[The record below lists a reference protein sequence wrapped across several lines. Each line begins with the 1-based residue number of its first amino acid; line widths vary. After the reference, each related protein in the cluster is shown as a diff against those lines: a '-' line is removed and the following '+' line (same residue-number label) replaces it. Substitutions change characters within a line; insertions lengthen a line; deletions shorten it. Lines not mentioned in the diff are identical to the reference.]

1 MTSTIQRSRSF
12 DSDFFVA
19 QNLDLDEKSIF
30 GPGKCFNGSNVV
42 KNVIDGD
49 VDDDFGGVD
58 ADDEN
63 VDFDVEEEETSF

>member
-42 KNVIDGD
+42 DGD
-49 VDDDFGGVD
+49 VDDDVGGVD